1 MASRVALRLLLV
13 VALIVTAHTLKPI
26 SGLSIVEQIFSA
38 TESLSFVL
46 PDFAEVR
53 IAQASYLATAFGQ
66 SVRREEDSRDRA
78 WTQNAFVFPANF
90 AVELPAEPKPR
101 TSARPSTHR
110 VSPRLAAAR
119 SKAGIKLLIPELP
132 LAMPLERA
140 LALSLPQPQFQLVS
154 VALDRINRRYLQVK
168 LSAERVIMK
177 PLLSKLAVKKSD
189 CNPPAVKTVIAAAD
203 EEQSGP
209 QETEAESLEDFMLDE
224 AVPMES
230 MIFEI
235 EPGPAA
241 PPSRPPCETPAAPE
255 MIVPIQ
261 IDFLPKP

>member
-1 MASRVALRLLLV
+1 LV

-66 SVRREEDSRDRA
+66 SVRRDEGSRDRA
-78 WTQNAFVFPANF
+78 WTQTAFVVPANF
-90 AVELPAEPKPR
+90 AVELPPEPKPR

-110 VSPRLAAAR
+110 VVPRLAAAR
-119 SKAGIKLLIPELP
+119 LKSGIKMLIPELP
-132 LAMPLERA
+132 PAMPLERA
-140 LALSLPQPQFQLVS
+140 LALSMPQPEFQLVS
-154 VALDRINRRYLQVK
+154 MALNRINRRYLQVK
-168 LSAERVIMK
+168 LSAERVIVK
-177 PLLSKLAVKKSD
+177 PLLSQLAGKKSD

-203 EEQSGP
+203 ADEEQSGR
-209 QETEAESLEDFMLDE
+209 QETEAESQEDFMLDE

-235 EPGPAA
+235 DPGPAA

-261 IDFLPKP
+261 IDYLPKP